1 MHNKLRTAFLAKE
14 KADTFLANLEK
25 LKEEKTIGDAQYRVL
40 KIEYTQL
47 RDDAL
52 SQINTVKNAVRK
64 ELDEKITKLEIV
76 EQELGYLEARFKV
89 GQLSSKDYLSKSRGP
104 KNKLMDLEKRVSELQ
119 TFLDASISAELG
131 GVENARK
138 MLGLN
143 IVTAK
148 KQTVEQMPAVSPLSA
163 ESVQDTKYPTRP
175 SPVVSPPPLAVA
187 PMPLQT
193 PQPVTM
199 PPIPSPVKV
208 SDLQIM
214 PDKVVENGNV
224 GILVTVANVVPEQV
238 QYKIDL
244 KINGSISESRDLNL
258 MPGEVQELTFIV
270 AASASG
276 NYKVE
281 IGDLSGAY
289 DVLSSQ

>member
-1 MHNKLRTAFLAKE
+1 MQNKLRTAFLAKE

-25 LKEEKTIGDAQYRVL
+25 LKEEKNIGDAQYRVL

-64 ELDEKITKLEIV
+64 ELDEKITKLEIA

-104 KNKLMDLEKRVSELQ
+104 KNKLMDLEKRVSDLQ

-148 KQTVEQMPAVSPLSA
+148 KQPAEQRPNVSPMPA
-163 ESVQDTKYPTRP
+163 ESVQDIKYPTIS
-175 SPVVSPPPLAVA
+175 SPLMSPPPLVVG
-187 PMPLQT
+187 PMPVTT
-193 PQPVTM
+193 PVSVPT
-199 PPIPSPVKV
+199 PPIPPLVKL

-224 GILVTVANVVPEQV
+224 GILITVINVVSEPV

-244 KINGSISESRDLNL
+244 KINGSISESRDINL
-258 MPGEVQELTFIV
+258 MPGEAQELTFIV
-270 AASASG
+270 AAGIPG

-281 IGDLSGAY
+281 IGDLSGIY
-289 DVLSSQ
+289 DVLSK